1 MNSDLVAKTKQALGA
16 VKTPDAKGKALID
29 RANAVI
35 SAPPKQTLVAAPPPA
50 PQVEPEPQVERVKV
64 PMTCSASGTSYVVI
78 AERRGDELR
87 FVGHE
92 IPAPGPGGAAR
103 LPGRLSGRYH
113 IAANGWAC
121 PLCRNT
127 DAVWLCNCERM
138 NGAMHCHGSDAGRFR
153 CACGRVEAREFVSV
167 ETVEVLG
174 SAVAS
179 TTSLRSPGPRPAQ
192 QVQPQSKQ
200 VTYGK
205 TR

>member
-1 MNSDLVAKTKQALGA
+1 MNSDLVARTKQALGA
-16 VKTPDAKGKALID
+16 VKTTHDAKGKELLE
-29 RANAVI
+29 RAQAVI
-35 SAPPKQTLVAAPPPA
+35 EAPAKQTLVAAPP
-50 PQVEPEPQVERVKV
+50 PEPQVERVKV

-92 IPAPGPGGAAR
+92 IPPPGPGGAAR
-103 LPGRLSGRYH
+103 LPERLSGRYH

-138 NGAMHCHGSDAGRFR
+138 NGAMHCNGAAGGRYH

-167 ETVEVLG
+167 EMIEVRG
-174 SAVAS
+174 AAVAAATNMRS
-179 TTSLRSPGPRPAQ
+179 TSPRPAQ

-200 VTYGK
+200 VTYG
-205 TR
+205 RSR

>member
-1 MNSDLVAKTKQALGA
+1 MNSDLVAKTRQALGA
-16 VKTPDAKGKALID
+16 VKTRDAKGAALID

-35 SAPPKQTLVAAPPPA
+35 SAPAKQTLVAAPPP
-50 PQVEPEPQVERVKV
+50 EPQVERVKL
-64 PMTCSASGTSYVVI
+64 PMTCSASGASYVVI

-92 IPAPGPGGAAR
+92 IPPPGPGGAAR

-138 NGAMHCHGSDAGRFR
+138 NGAMHCHGSDAGRYR
-153 CACGRVEAREFVSV
+153 CACGRVEAREFVSL
-167 ETVEVLG
+167 ETVEVRG
-174 SAVAS
+174 SAVAA
-179 TTSLRSPGPRPAQ
+179 TTNTRSPGSRPAQ
-192 QVQPQSKQ
+192 QVQPQFKQ